1 MKKYILL
8 LISLFF
14 PLNCIS
20 SPKVYNLYP
29 GEVKTF
35 NDSYQDKSY
44 YFRVILSSSK
54 GIMINLTS
62 ILNYMYCPFKIDI
75 RDFYGN
81 QPMDSDITD
90 VDEYW
95 TKNIPIKSKHTIP
108 NPFSEIY
115 EYYFS
120 TYTFEN
126 NYVGIHLLIID
137 TITSTF
143 DIYVK
148 EDKYEPEKKEE
159 KEEEKGT
166 HINEFVMF
174 LLGVVGMA
182 VLIGIIWFF
191 TKTEAGLCILG
202 CCCAT
207 FCSSEGGGD

>member
-1 MKKYILL
+1 MPKIKIEGGHKLSGTIPISGAKNSVVALIPAAILCDETVT
-8 LISLFF
+8 ISNV
-14 PLNCIS
+14 P
-20 SPKVYNLYP
+20 
-29 GEVKTF
+29 
-35 NDSYQDKSY
+35 
-44 YFRVILSSSK
+44 
-54 GIMINLTS
+54 
-62 ILNYMYCPFKIDI
+62 
-75 RDFYGN
+75 
-81 QPMDSDITD
+81 DITD
-90 VDEYW
+90 VDDEYW

-143 DIYVK
+143 DIYIK